1 VPQHGLA
8 LVSSMSM
15 PVERNGDLLS
25 LFKFCLL
32 SSLRV
37 VFYSYRN
44 HPDGVSSAANCYE
57 LMTNSSTP
65 TVIENGNHEAAH
77 KVLKRVHH
85 STNNS
90 SDAFVEKEFLQIQNQ
105 LEYERTL
112 PSSWKSIATVPQYRK
127 RAFLG
132 FGTLFTGQMTGTL
145 VLNNYGPTL
154 YASLG
159 YGPGIA
165 LVITGAWI
173 SWGFFMNIVNAILL
187 DIFGRKWLMT
197 FGLLGCAVSL
207 LGEIIMLALY
217 EGTTN
222 RGGNIAAVFFI
233 FLHLGFYG
241 SCVDASTYVYASEIW
256 PTHLRA
262 KGFALSIS
270 GLFVGSL
277 ILLVSAP
284 TGFANIK
291 GNFYI
296 VMLIWTFLAA
306 FVFARFF
313 PEVGC

>member
-1 VPQHGLA
+1 VLRHGLA
-8 LVSSMSM
+8 LVSFTSM
-15 PVERNGDLLS
+15 PAEHNGDHLWLS
-25 LFKFCLL
+25 KFCLL
-32 SSLRV
+32 SSSPAA
-37 VFYSYRN
+37 FYSCLN
-44 HPDGVSSAANCYE
+44 HLDGVSSAVIYYE
-57 LMTNSSTP
+57 SMTYIDST

-85 STNNS
+85 SANDS
-90 SDAFVEKEFLQIQNQ
+90 SDTFAEKEFLQIQNQ
-105 LEYERTL
+105 LGYERTL

-173 SWGFFMNIVNAILL
+173 SWGFFMNIANAILL
-187 DIFGRKWLMT
+187 DIFGRKWLMSV
-197 FGLLGCAVSL
+197 GLMGCAVSL

-291 GNFYI
+291 E
-296 VMLIWTFLAA
+296 TSTS
-306 FVFARFF
+306 
-313 PEVGC
+313 